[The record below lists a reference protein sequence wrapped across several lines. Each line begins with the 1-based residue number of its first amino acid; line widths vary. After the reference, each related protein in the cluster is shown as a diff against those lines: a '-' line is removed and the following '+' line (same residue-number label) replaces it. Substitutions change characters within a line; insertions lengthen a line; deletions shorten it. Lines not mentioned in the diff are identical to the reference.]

1 MSQSNQLFGEKS
13 IEKFC
18 SDINVTPKQRK
29 ASKQWLELLH
39 KNSLQDEKKNYLKFS
54 KIMLEDILGY
64 DIKDIDHES
73 GNVEFQFADSSGK
86 NVMCIEVKGTSTK
99 DLFALQHRTKKEH
112 ATPIKQTWDYMG
124 KLDLEYGIC
133 TNYKDFVLIT
143 KSKGYAKYHFFDF
156 TKAKDEKSLKEFIG
170 VFSKNRIIDEGFVE
184 KIHEA
189 SIIEEKEFTKEFYKL
204 FHETRLM
211 LVRAFSDKGVSQDKA
226 IHYSQLF
233 LNRLIF
239 MFFVSDSGD
248 IPNRLFT
255 EQMHKV
261 LNSDLVNEHSRLAF
275 DQIINL
281 FKMMDKGSHDPRI
294 FGFNGGLFAEEISH
308 EAYFR
313 DLHNSKLFSDILK
326 HSKLKKSV
334 KLDEYSQ
341 RIVKKYGDK
350 LNPLISNL
358 LIMDSFDFTTE
369 VNVNILG
376 HIFEQS
382 ISDLEE
388 LSGNETSKRKKD
400 GVYYTPEYITD
411 YICRNTI
418 IPYLSKSG
426 KITDPQDLVAE
437 YYDDI
442 ELLEKKF
449 VEIKILDPACG
460 SGAFLVKA
468 VDILLEIN
476 KVIQDYKQ
484 SLGKYSTD
492 DQFSLDKWNEESEIR
507 AIIEN
512 NIYGVDINAESVGIT
527 RLAMFLKIA
536 SANRKLMSLSNNI
549 KVGNSLIDDETVDS
563 KAFVWEKE
571 FPEILNPL
579 IEHRGFDVVV
589 GNPPYVRIQNLSHAI
604 IDWYKRNKTSAYKRI
619 DISVLFIE
627 LAFELIKPKGKIC
640 FITSNQF
647 FKA

>member
-1 MSQSNQLFGEKS
+1 MSQSNQLFGKKS

-18 SDINVTPKQRK
+18 SDIKVTPKQRK
-29 ASKQWLELLH
+29 AAKEWLVLLD
-39 KNSLQDEKKNYLKFS
+39 KNQLQDEKKNYLKFS
-54 KIMLEDILGY
+54 KIILEEVLGY
-64 DIKDIDHES
+64 DVKNIDHES
-73 GNVEFQFADSSGK
+73 GNVEFQFADDSGK
-86 NVMCIEVKGTSTK
+86 NVMCIEAKGTSTK
-99 DLFALQHRTKKEH
+99 DLFAIQHRTKKEH

-133 TNYKDFVLIT
+133 TNYENFVLIT
-143 KSKGYAKYHFFDF
+143 KSRGYSKYFSFDF
-156 TKAKDEKSLKEFIG
+156 TKAKDEDKLREFIG
-170 VFSKNRIIDEGFVE
+170 IFSKNRIIDEGFVE

-189 SIIEEKEFTKEFYKL
+189 SIIEEKEFTREFYKL
-204 FHETRLM
+204 YHETRLM
-211 LVRAFSDKGVSQDKA
+211 LVRAFSDKDISKDKA

-281 FKMMDKGSHDPRI
+281 FKMMDRGSYDPKI
-294 FGFNGGLFAEEISH
+294 FGFNGGLFAEEIAH

-313 DLHNSKLFSDILK
+313 DLHNPKLFSDILK
-326 HSKLKKSV
+326 HSNLKKSV

-341 RIVKKYGDK
+341 KIVKRYGDK

-388 LSGNETSKRKKD
+388 LSGKETSKRKKD

-426 KITDPQDLVAE
+426 KITDPQDLVLE
-437 YYDDI
+437 YGEDL
-442 ELLEKKF
+442 ESLEKKF
-449 VEIKILDPACG
+449 REIKILDPACG

-476 KVIQDYKQ
+476 KVIQD
-484 SLGKYSTD
+484 
-492 DQFSLDKWNEESEIR
+492 
-507 AIIEN
+507 
-512 NIYGVDINAESVGIT
+512 
-527 RLAMFLKIA
+527 
-536 SANRKLMSLSNNI
+536 
-549 KVGNSLIDDETVDS
+549 
-563 KAFVWEKE
+563 
-571 FPEILNPL
+571 
-579 IEHRGFDVVV
+579 
-589 GNPPYVRIQNLSHAI
+589 
-604 IDWYKRNKTSAYKRI
+604 
-619 DISVLFIE
+619 
-627 LAFELIKPKGKIC
+627 
-640 FITSNQF
+640 
-647 FKA
+647 

>member
-1 MSQSNQLFGEKS
+1 MLQSNQLFGQKS

-18 SDINVTPKQRK
+18 YDVTITTKQKK
-29 ASKQWLELLH
+29 AAKQWLELL
-39 KNSLQDEKKNYLKFS
+39 KENKLQDEKKNYLKFS
-54 KIMLEDILGY
+54 KIILEEILGY
-64 DIKDIDHES
+64 DVNDIDHES
-73 GNVEFQFADSSGK
+73 GNVEFQFADNLGK
-86 NVMCIEVKGTSTK
+86 NVMCIEAKGTSTK

-133 TNYKDFVLIT
+133 TNYKDFILIT
-143 KSKGYAKYHFFDF
+143 KSRGYSKYHFFDF
-156 TKAKDEKSLKEFIG
+156 TKVKDAGKLKEFVGI
-170 VFSKNRIIDEGFVE
+170 FSKTRIIDEGFVE
-184 KIHEA
+184 KIQEA

-204 FHETRLM
+204 YHETRLM
-211 LVRAFSDKGVSQDKA
+211 LVRAFLDKQVSQKDA

-233 LNRLIF
+233 LNRIIF
-239 MFFVSDSGD
+239 MFFVSDSRD

-275 DQIINL
+275 DQITGL
-281 FKMMDKGSHDPRI
+281 FKMMDKGSHEPKI
-294 FGFNGGLFAEEISH
+294 FGFNGGLFAEEIPH
-308 EAYFR
+308 QIYFR
-313 DLHNSKLFSDILK
+313 DFHNPKLFSDILK
-326 HSKLKKSV
+326 HSKLKKSAN
-334 KLDEYSQ
+334 LDEYSEK
-341 RIVKKYGDK
+341 IIIKYADN

-358 LIMDSFDFTTE
+358 LIMDSFDFNTD

-388 LSGNETSKRKKD
+388 ISGDKVSKRKKD

-418 IPYLSKSG
+418 IRYLSKSG
-426 KITDPQDLVAE
+426 KTTDPQELVSE
-437 YYDDI
+437 YVDDI

-449 VEIKILDPACG
+449 LEIKILDPACG

-476 KVIQDYKQ
+476 KTIQDYKQ
-484 SLGKYSTD
+484 SLGKYSTG

-512 NIYGVDINAESVGIT
+512 NIYGVDINEESVGIT

-536 SANRKLMSLSNNI
+536 SSNRKLMSLSNNI
-549 KVGNSLIDDETVDS
+549 KVGNSL
-563 KAFVWEKE
+563 
-571 FPEILNPL
+571 
-579 IEHRGFDVVV
+579 R
-589 GNPPYVRIQNLSHAI
+589 
-604 IDWYKRNKTSAYKRI
+604 
-619 DISVLFIE
+619 
-627 LAFELIKPKGKIC
+627 
-640 FITSNQF
+640 
-647 FKA
+647 